1 MKANL
6 KSILEKLNSDNAKEK
21 YSSLLSS
28 IICIVSG
35 LILGFLILLIIDPEN
50 AGGVLKSILTGGFA
64 DPQGAAYGLGNQ
76 LAYVAPLICVGLSVL
91 FAYKTGMFNIGV
103 AGQYTLGAFGAL
115 YFAIALKCP
124 WWLCILAAMLFAA
137 IWGAIPGLLK
147 AYFKINE
154 VITCIM
160 TNWIGLYLVN
170 DLFQNKIKISQKLGT
185 GDRAPTVT
193 SIFYNSKS
201 LSLESVNTDA
211 MLPSLNFAGSRLT
224 IAIFIAIIAIIAIY
238 IILQKTVLGY
248 ELKACGLNKHGAKYA
263 GIKENR
269 NIILSM
275 AISGALAG
283 LAAALLYLTNIEQFP
298 QDTTKLSALAFNG
311 IPIAFMASLNP
322 IGVLFSAFFVAHI
335 QQGAGLLVGSVFSFE
350 MSSIFTGIIIYFFAF
365 SPLVLS
371 YVKKL
376 IMRKKKNKEEGGIKE

>member
-1 MKANL
+1 MQSKVKNL
-6 KSILEKLNSDNAKEK
+6 FKKLTTDNAKEK

-28 IICIVSG
+28 LICIVSG
-35 LILGFLILLIIDPEN
+35 LILGFLILLIIDPQN
-50 AGGVLKSILTGGFA
+50 ALGVFKSILIGGFA
-64 DPQGAAYGLGNQ
+64 DPQGVAYGFGNQ
-76 LAYVAPLICVGLSVL
+76 LTYVAPLVCVGLSVL

-115 YFAIALKCP
+115 YFAIALDSP
-124 WWLCILAAMLFAA
+124 WWICIIFAMLFAA

-170 DLFQNKIKISQKLGT
+170 DLFQNKIKINVKLGT
-185 GDRAPTVT
+185 SDRAPTVS

-201 LSLESVNTDA
+201 LSLESVNPDA
-211 MLPSLNFAGSRLT
+211 MIPSLNFSGSRLT
-224 IAIFIAIIAIIAIY
+224 IAIFIAIIAIIVIY

-248 ELKACGLNKHGAKYA
+248 ELKACGLNKESAKYA

-283 LAAALLYLTNIEQFP
+283 LGAALLYLTNIEQFP
-298 QDTTKLSALAFNG
+298 QDTTKLSGLAFNG
-311 IPIAFMASLNP
+311 IPIAFMAGLNP
-322 IGVLFSAFFVAHI
+322 IGVIFAAFFVAHI
-335 QQGAGLLVGSVFSFE
+335 QQGAGLLVGSVFSAE

-376 IMRKKKNKEEGGIKE
+376 IMKKKKANEEGGAKE